1 MEHVNDCDCLFI
13 VRLQS
18 FDPFSWRKDLLGR
31 VRRESSWDF
40 KVSDKCWLIRN
51 QWFARI
57 QRACKR
63 VTSSRLMSFV
73 SSTICGVVCSDGIIT
88 GTEKIIVNKMMVSGT
103 DKRTYSITKEVGCV
117 SNGCK
122 EREQSFHNMLLL
134 ISNFNS
140 WYRLSM
146 DLCQMAELS
155 CSEERKRPSSMKR
168 CLELKSQAHP

>member
-18 FDPFSWRKDLLGR
+18 FDSFSWRKDLLGR

-40 KVSDKCWLIRN
+40 KVSTKCWLIRN

-117 SNGCK
+117 SNGCNNASNLFTMSYFWFLTSILDTGCQWTCA
-122 EREQSFHNMLLL
+122 RWQSSHV
-134 ISNFNS
+134 
-140 WYRLSM
+140 
-146 DLCQMAELS
+146 Q
-155 CSEERKRPSSMKR
+155 RKGRGLAVWKDVWN
-168 CLELKSQAHP
+168 